1 MDNKEMI
8 KLLNNTP
15 LEELRVLSAAKLLME
30 DGHMK
35 VDQALTLAQRLAK
48 LPTQLGVTAEEAAM
62 LVCDMAEEFD
72 IDALSGA
79 SDVALSLYLDN
90 AFLGWTARAEEVS
103 IPPAKVDGDKW
114 VALVPQECDRCGK
127 TFLLQYEGTPSA
139 DKKSVIPGYQY
150 LGEPCG
156 CVDADFS
163 PKDGLSLGEWAEAIQ
178 EDPRLSLCFLE
189 A

>member
-1 MDNKEMI
+1 MDNKEMT

-35 VDQALTLAQRLAK
+35 ADQALALAQRLAK
-48 LPTQLGVTAEEAAM
+48 LPTQLGVTTEEAAM
-62 LVCDMAEEFD
+62 LVCDMAEELD
-72 IDALSGA
+72 IGALSGA
-79 SDVALSLYLDN
+79 SDAALGLYLDN
-90 AFLGWTARAEEVS
+90 AFLDWTARAEEIS

-127 TFLLQYEGTPSA
+127 TFLLQYEGTPA
-139 DKKSVIPGYQY
+139 VGKKGVVTGYQY

-156 CVDADFS
+156 CDDGFS
-163 PKDGLSLGEWAEAIQ
+163 PKDGPSLEQWAEAIQ
-178 EDPRLSLCFLE
+178 EDPGLMMAGPLR